1 VIPSTVIRVVRPH
14 VGVLAALAV
23 VAALV
28 AGARAGSSP
37 ERYQAD
43 ALLRLEQLAANDL
56 LGAATPNRID
66 PDRYLAN
73 ELEVLTSGP
82 VIDAAIAAGADEAV
96 LDALSV
102 SGVGET
108 DIVQIAAVAD
118 QPEVAVA
125 AVDAVVAAYQALT
138 TEAARVDVERQVA
151 ELDAQ
156 LLVLSERLA
165 SSDQRLADPALPA
178 AEAAVLETQRETDAS
193 TYAQLAADR
202 QRTQARVGLAAP
214 GGEVVEGP
222 GEAEAV
228 PGPAPISAA
237 AGGAVAA
244 GLAGV
249 GVLVARDRFQNRIID
264 RRQIEDL
271 DLGLR
276 VFGEIPAGVDLDDG
290 SGIPLQAR
298 RPDGP
303 VATAFRLLR
312 RSVQVTWELKPGA
325 VVLVASPARREGR
338 TTVVANL
345 ATACARTGVD
355 ALVVDGDLRRAG
367 LSAALDVPAGQAGLT
382 SVLEGS
388 YEPWE
393 ATVETLVHGL
403 RALPAGPVLGDPV
416 ELLGTERAVTVC
428 RDAADDEV
436 ILVDSPPLLES
447 PDAQLLLASAD
458 AVLLVVRAG
467 QTTVRELEAA
477 VQAIGEVTTAP
488 LGVVLNAASTK

>member
-1 VIPSTVIRVVRPH
+1 MIPSTVIRVVRPH
-14 VGVLAALAV
+14 VGLLAALAV

-214 GGEVVEGP
+214 AARSSRGRARP
-222 GEAEAV
+222 R
-228 PGPAPISAA
+228 PCPA
-237 AGGAVAA
+237 
-244 GLAGV
+244 
-249 GVLVARDRFQNRIID
+249 
-264 RRQIEDL
+264 
-271 DLGLR
+271 
-276 VFGEIPAGVDLDDG
+276 
-290 SGIPLQAR
+290 
-298 RPDGP
+298 
-303 VATAFRLLR
+303 LR
-312 RSVQVTWELKPGA
+312 RSRPPPVAPWPPGWPGWA
-325 VVLVASPARREGR
+325 CWSPATGSRTASSTAARSRTSTSASASSARSRPASTSTTGQGSPCRPAARTARSPPPSGCSGGPCRSRGSSSRVPSSSSPARRG
-338 TTVVANL
+338 
-345 ATACARTGVD
+345 G
-355 ALVVDGDLRRAG
+355 
-367 LSAALDVPAGQAGLT
+367 
-382 SVLEGS
+382 
-388 YEPWE
+388 
-393 ATVETLVHGL
+393 
-403 RALPAGPVLGDPV
+403 
-416 ELLGTERAVTVC
+416 
-428 RDAADDEV
+428 RDARRW
-436 ILVDSPPLLES
+436 SPTWPPPAPAPEWMHS
-447 PDAQLLLASAD
+447 SS
-458 AVLLVVRAG
+458 
-467 QTTVRELEAA
+467 
-477 VQAIGEVTTAP
+477 TATCAEP
-488 LGVVLNAASTK
+488 G